1 MLDLYKPFTEAG
13 STANY
18 FLQLRNFISQLQL
31 FRTIES
37 TDIILTEHDVTFK
50 LDRFG
55 MTGAYIK
62 INEYYYNYYRE
73 DLQITTN
80 MESYLGNC
88 EDTLYQNC
96 RIFTLQTGSSSG
108 FWFYTPN
115 ANASVK
121 VILTP
126 VVNLM
131 NSLNTR
137 TVLLIGI
144 QNANPTLYMHYNQFQ
159 RVSIPTNIKYNQSS
173 DTDNF
178 VLDPLVSDTYKFSD
192 VFVLSGGNTSE
203 QYREVMRFASNQY
216 IQLAGNI
223 YIRDPL
229 TQS

>member
-13 STANY
+13 STTNY

-31 FRTIES
+31 FRTIDS
-37 TDIILTEHDVTFK
+37 SDIILNEHDVTFK

-62 INEYYYNYYRE
+62 INEYHYNYYRE

-80 MESYLGNC
+80 MEAYLGDC
-88 EDTLYQNC
+88 AETLYQNC
-96 RIFTLQTGSSSG
+96 KIFTLQTGSSSG

-126 VVNLM
+126 VVNVM
-131 NSLNTR
+131 NPLNTR

-144 QNANPTLYMHYNQFQ
+144 QNANPTLYMHYNGYQ
-159 RVSIPTNIKYNQSS
+159 RISIPTNIKYGQSS